1 MNTPTPLGKQT
12 FAEYEKEVK
21 DFKAFNLK
29 VEKIELGL
37 VDDIQAMDKEITREY
52 NSFDKKF
59 TEFYKIKRV
68 LVNKLGEFEKL
79 EKSQNKRIDA
89 AKKAFKD
96 LGVDAKPLFVYESN
110 MRDINSLVKEVR
122 AKLS

>member
-1 MNTPTPLGKQT
+1 MKPTQEQILK
-12 FAEYEKEVK
+12 ALNKLIKENK
-21 DFKAFNLK
+21 TELKA
-29 VEKIELGL
+29 EKIELGL

>member
-1 MNTPTPLGKQT
+1 MKPTQEQILSALNKLVRENKT
-12 FAEYEKEVK
+12 EL
-21 DFKAFNLK
+21 KA
-29 VEKIELGL
+29 EKIELGL